1 MTLSNDISI
10 IIVNY
15 NTANLLKNCIISILN
30 NSAFDESTPLYVVD
44 NGSIDNSVELLQN
57 DYPFVHIIKNSEN
70 LGFGC
75 ANNQALRIIKTPIAL
90 LLNTDTDITNLDVGL
105 CVEHLRNQRDV
116 GMVGPALRY
125 PSGLRQSSAYHFST
139 PVRVFAELVGIS
151 DALSPIKNINIAEG
165 MTCAPDYIQGSVL
178 FIKKQMLDDIGL
190 FDEDFFFYHEEM
202 ELAARAHSN
211 GYRCIYEPHTSA
223 IHYYA
228 STANK
233 NQAQK
238 IKWYYENLQRFY
250 QKHLPDKIKSFKISL
265 KISLLILRFLSVLN
279 IQKES
284 SDLKVSIIKK
294 ILEHDSE
301 NLF

>member
-165 MTCAPDYIQGSVL
+165 MTCDIDYIQGSVL

-202 ELAARAHSN
+202 ELASRAHSN

>member
-1 MTLSNDISI
+1 
-10 IIVNY
+10 
-15 NTANLLKNCIISILN
+15 
-30 NSAFDESTPLYVVD
+30 
-44 NGSIDNSVELLQN
+44 
-57 DYPFVHIIKNSEN
+57 
-70 LGFGC
+70 
-75 ANNQALRIIKTPIAL
+75 
-90 LLNTDTDITNLDVGL
+90 
-105 CVEHLRNQRDV
+105 
-116 GMVGPALRY
+116 
-125 PSGLRQSSAYHFST
+125 
-139 PVRVFAELVGIS
+139 
-151 DALSPIKNINIAEG
+151 
-165 MTCAPDYIQGSVL
+165 
-178 FIKKQMLDDIGL
+178 MLDDIGL

-233 NQAQK
+233 NPAQK

-284 SDLKVSIIKK
+284 SNLKVNIIKK

>member
-202 ELAARAHSN
+202 ELASRAHSN